1 MRRAF
6 DIRLST
12 FRDGVT
18 PRARVAINRSG
29 DPSLKCAVMRVP
41 TLHQFDFERSG
52 RRAGAFSLDHDDF
65 GLNQSKI
72 MNVIDS
78 NNLERDAGGKPVPT
92 FPHPALEGREGRRP
106 QGSSRGSSHDED

>member
-78 NNLERDAGGKPVPT
+78 NKLERDMQINLRNLRKLDCAGKAAQCPA
-92 FPHPALEGREGRRP
+92 FPHPALGIA
-106 QGSSRGSSHDED
+106 S